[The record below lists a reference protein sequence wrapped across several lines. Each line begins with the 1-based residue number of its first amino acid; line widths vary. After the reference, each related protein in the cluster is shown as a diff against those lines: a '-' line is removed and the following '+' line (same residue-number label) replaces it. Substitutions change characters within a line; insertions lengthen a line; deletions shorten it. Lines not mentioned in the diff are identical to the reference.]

1 MPFLLHRLVHSG
13 RKTSNGVPRRLA
25 VEALEDRSVPS
36 VVGALPITGGVL
48 VPNPLGGPDV
58 HLNFPGPVTSAM
70 PGQGGEPSTITD
82 FNGLIGVVRVQGT
95 GMDGSGNSLL
105 WDADLR
111 FMRGLYQGVDGNLH
125 TSTFAL
131 I

>member
-82 FNGLIGVVRVQGT
+82 FNGFIGVVHVQGT
-95 GMDGSGNSLL
+95 GTDNSGNTLFWDSDIRFMDGVFQGTDGQIHSG
-105 WDADLR
+105 
-111 FMRGLYQGVDGNLH
+111 
-125 TSTFAL
+125 TFAFV
-131 I
+131 

>member
-1 MPFLLHRLVHSG
+1 LSASHGLSLER
-13 RKTSNGVPRRLA
+13 
-25 VEALEDRSVPS
+25 LEDRSVPS
-36 VVGALPITGGVL
+36 VVGALPIPDGVL

-58 HLNFPGPVTSAM
+58 HLNFPGPVTSTT

-82 FNGLIGVVRVQGT
+82 FNGSIGVVRVQGT
-95 GMDGSGNSLL
+95 GSDAAGNSLL

-111 FMRGLYQGVDGNLH
+111 FMRGIYRGVDGKLH
-125 TSTFAL
+125 TGTFAL